1 MMDLQTILDL
11 IGKYEARLVAI
22 GPHDNQR
29 CHGLVLRIFPDGS
42 GSLMAHYCDVGVD
55 DSEYKQLVRTVM
67 TMNDSELFGFN
78 SLAELHGELVAK
90 TMEVK

>member
-1 MMDLQTILDL
+1 MDMQTILDM
-11 IGKYEARLVAI
+11 IAKYEARLVAI

-42 GSLMAHYCDVGVD
+42 GSLLAHYCDVKDGDRD
-55 DSEYKQLVRTVM
+55 DVGLVRTVM
-67 TMNDSELFGFN
+67 TMEDTELFGFDT
-78 SLAELHGELVAK
+78 LAELHGELVAK

>member
-1 MMDLQTILDL
+1 MELQAILDM

-22 GPHDNQR
+22 GPHDNMR

-42 GSLMAHYCDVGVD
+42 GSLMAHYCDVKAD
-55 DSEYKQLVRTVM
+55 DCENKQLVRTVM
-67 TMNDSELFGFN
+67 TMKDTELFGFN